1 MADTRMPPGRTSGRP
16 CGPPWLADR
25 DGWPAAAG
33 RAPFDSR
40 VPRRALSLVV
50 GTIAIAGTVV
60 AQRHQPQARHL
71 DWIGLGLLLVAPLV
85 LATIVVR
92 RQVTATI
99 LAVGALFA
107 FLLLDYPW
115 GPVFV
120 PVVAVL
126 ATVLLSGSAAR
137 SRIIAWSGAAAAIVA
152 VAVANA
158 LRDEPAPF
166 VLLFVAAA
174 WSCAA
179 LFAAG
184 AARERASRIR
194 LQRRAEDERE
204 LAAVTAERLRI
215 ARDLH
220 DVLAHSLSAINVQAG
235 VGLHLLDREP
245 EQARAA
251 LRSIRETSGQ
261 TLDDVREVLGI
272 VRRDPVEGGPDFT
285 APRWSLARQGSSGRY
300 RPPGAPLTGASAEA
314 VYRVVQE
321 ALTNVGRHA
330 ERKQAGSTYALCC
343 TRRSWM
349 SSSTPTAA
357 AWMAPPGRFR
367 AAGHA

>member
-184 AARERASRIR
+184 RRGSARPGSACS
-194 LQRRAEDERE
+194 
-204 LAAVTAERLRI
+204 V
-215 ARDLH
+215 ARK
-220 DVLAHSLSAINVQAG
+220 
-235 VGLHLLDREP
+235 
-245 EQARAA
+245 
-251 LRSIRETSGQ
+251 TS
-261 TLDDVREVLGI
+261 VSW
-272 VRRDPVEGGPDFT
+272 
-285 APRWSLARQGSSGRY
+285 PR
-300 RPPGAPLTGASAEA
+300 
-314 VYRVVQE
+314 
-321 ALTNVGRHA
+321 
-330 ERKQAGSTYALCC
+330 
-343 TRRSWM
+343 
-349 SSSTPTAA
+349 
-357 AWMAPPGRFR
+357 
-367 AAGHA
+367 